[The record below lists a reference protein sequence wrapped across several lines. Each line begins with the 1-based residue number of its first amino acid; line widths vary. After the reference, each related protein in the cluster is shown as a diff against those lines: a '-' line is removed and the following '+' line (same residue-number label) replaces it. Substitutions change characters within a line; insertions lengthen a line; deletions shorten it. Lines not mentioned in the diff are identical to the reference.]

1 MKISKELKR
10 EIWEF
15 CHANDITNVEGF
27 IETMVKQGF
36 NIEKYG
42 TSPFDI
48 TKQPEVIEKEVIKEV
63 EKIVEKRVEV
73 PVEVIK
79 EVEVEKII
87 EKKIEVPVEKIVE
100 KEVIKEVPVEKI
112 VYKTDDEVVNN
123 LQNQIELNNESFNKS
138 QERNEELQKEVDRL
152 KQFEGVLETLNETTF
167 ENQKLTEELDALRRE
182 LDEKVDVVVD
192 EKYKQFWEDEVEAH
206 EKTKERIKELEEI
219 INHLQGKSSDDS
231 DIYGSDSKGWWSGG
245 SNIFRKK

>member
-1 MKISKELKR
+1 MDIPKKLKD
-10 EIWEF
+10 EIWDY
-15 CHANDITNVEGF
+15 CRSNDISGIDDF
-27 IETMVKQGF
+27 IQKMVKQGF

-42 TSPFDI
+42 TSPFNI
-48 TKQPEVIEKEVIKEV
+48 NKEPEVIEKEIIKEV

-79 EVEVEKII
+79 EVEVEKIV

-123 LQNQIELNNESFNKS
+123 LQNQIELNNKSFNKS

-152 KQFEGVLETLNETTF
+152 KQFEGVLESLNETTF

-182 LDEKVDVVVD
+182 LDAKVDVVVD

-206 EKTKERIKELEEI
+206 EKTRERIKELEGI
-219 INHLQGKSSDDS
+219 IKHLQGKSDDNS
-231 DIYGSDSKGWWSGG
+231 DIYGSENKGRWDGK
-245 SNIFRKK
+245 SNIM